1 MCSQRSSMRRRKLER
16 PEPCNPSPP
25 KRMRHS
31 ARIPSACQKV
41 IWRQPKSG
49 GSNQFHRCSTS
60 SPPMAINSSIPRIA
74 SGAMKIS
81 LFNLGLMFG
90 SSRFRKFVVN
100 ALQSLAQ
107 MQHRIAFAGE
117 QRVHAHAGLGGHLF
131 EAAPF
136 QLVRDKHVA
145 LLLRQLVD
153 RQLEFLEKQVT
164 GVKRLR
170 SGVGRRQQIFQ
181 LQQFVVVERG
191 GGIAEA
197 LRSLLAEE

>member
-1 MCSQRSSMRRRKLER
+1 IV
-16 PEPCNPSPP
+16 
-25 KRMRHS
+25 
-31 ARIPSACQKV
+31 RITSLQIAYTT
-41 IWRQPKSG
+41 ITWRTTMSDGTK
-49 GSNQFHRCSTS
+49 QFLRCSNS

-117 QRVHAHAGLGGHLF
+117 QRVHAHAGLGGHLL

-136 QLVRDKHVA
+136 QLVCNKHLA

-153 RQLEFLEKQVT
+153 R
-164 GVKRLR
+164 
-170 SGVGRRQQIFQ
+170 
-181 LQQFVVVERG
+181 
-191 GGIAEA
+191 
-197 LRSLLAEE
+197 